1 MVLGAHRLREFAEV
15 MQRIAP
21 MVDGTVPPA
30 QITSVPDAGTTLHLI
45 FPDESG
51 QANLTKP

>member
-21 MVDGTVPPA
+21 MVDGTAPPA